1 MRALFPTLMTAAA
14 LALLATGPAQAA
26 DCSAARGCAAK
37 FCQIEND
44 IAQAQ
49 AHGNSRQ
56 EAGLRRAL
64 AEAKAHCTD
73 SRLQNQREADVRE
86 TEQGRRTRRRT
97 QAGSRQGQAGK
108 DRQGPAQAGRSAR
121 RIRRRTGR
129 PEPLNPTARS
139 AGAGRYCRSAPH
151 GCRGARAS
159 IGGKRQGGAERA
171 DRRASLKP
179 AGGHPA
185 ARPHPC
191 VPTRQRPARHR
202 GSLTCHSLEIS
213 PPMDPFGEIYLH

>member
-14 LALLATGPAQAA
+14 LALPATGPAQAA

-86 TEQGRRTRRRT
+86 KQNKVAEREGELKQ
-97 QAGSRQGQAGK
+97 
-108 DRQGPAQAGRSAR
+108 
-121 RIRRRTGR
+121 
-129 PEPLNPTARS
+129 
-139 AGAGRYCRSAPH
+139 
-151 GCRGARAS
+151 ARAK
-159 IGGKRQGGAERA
+159 GKPEKIDKAQRKLDEARAEYDAALA
-171 DRRASLKP
+171 DLNR
-179 AGGHPA
+179 
-185 ARPHPC
+185 
-191 VPTRQRPARHR
+191 
-202 GSLTCHSLEIS
+202 
-213 PPMDPFGEIYLH
+213 

>member
-49 AHGNSRQ
+49 AHGNNRQ

-86 TEQGRRTRRRT
+86 NRTRSPN
-97 QAGSRQGQAGK
+97 AKANSSR
-108 DRQGPAQAGRSAR
+108 
-121 RIRRRTGR
+121 
-129 PEPLNPTARS
+129 L
-139 AGAGRYCRSAPH
+139 AP
-151 GCRGARAS
+151 RAS
-159 IGGKRQGGAERA
+159 RKRSTRPSASWTKRA
-171 DRRASLKP
+171 P
-179 AGGHPA
+179 NTT
-185 ARPHPC
+185 PHW
-191 VPTRQRPARHR
+191 PT
-202 GSLTCHSLEIS
+202 
-213 PPMDPFGEIYLH
+213 

>member
-14 LALLATGPAQAA
+14 LALLATGPARAA

-86 TEQGRRTRRRT
+86 KQNKVAEREGELKQ
-97 QAGSRQGQAGK
+97 
-108 DRQGPAQAGRSAR
+108 
-121 RIRRRTGR
+121 
-129 PEPLNPTARS
+129 
-139 AGAGRYCRSAPH
+139 
-151 GCRGARAS
+151 ARAK
-159 IGGKRQGGAERA
+159 GKPEKIDKAQRKLDEALHGRLLPNVS
-171 DRRASLKP
+171 DRLGDPGDASRPRSRPPLP
-179 AGGHPA
+179 A
-185 ARPHPC
+185 
-191 VPTRQRPARHR
+191 
-202 GSLTCHSLEIS
+202 
-213 PPMDPFGEIYLH
+213 

>member
-49 AHGNSRQ
+49 AHGNNRQ

-73 SRLQNQREADVRE
+73 SRLQNQRRSRRAKQNKVAERE
-86 TEQGRRTRRRT
+86 GELKQ
-97 QAGSRQGQAGK
+97 
-108 DRQGPAQAGRSAR
+108 
-121 RIRRRTGR
+121 
-129 PEPLNPTARS
+129 
-139 AGAGRYCRSAPH
+139 
-151 GCRGARAS
+151 ARAK
-159 IGGKRQGGAERA
+159 GKPEKIDKAQRKLKQTRAEYDAALA
-171 DRRASLKP
+171 DLNR
-179 AGGHPA
+179 
-185 ARPHPC
+185 
-191 VPTRQRPARHR
+191 
-202 GSLTCHSLEIS
+202 
-213 PPMDPFGEIYLH
+213 

>member
-64 AEAKAHCTD
+64 AEARRTAPIAACRTSAKPTCARNRTRSPNAKANS
-73 SRLQNQREADVRE
+73 SRL
-86 TEQGRRTRRRT
+86 
-97 QAGSRQGQAGK
+97 
-108 DRQGPAQAGRSAR
+108 
-121 RIRRRTGR
+121 
-129 PEPLNPTARS
+129 
-139 AGAGRYCRSAPH
+139 AP
-151 GCRGARAS
+151 RAS
-159 IGGKRQGGAERA
+159 RKRSTRPSASWTKRA
-171 DRRASLKP
+171 P
-179 AGGHPA
+179 NTT
-185 ARPHPC
+185 PHW
-191 VPTRQRPARHR
+191 PT
-202 GSLTCHSLEIS
+202 
-213 PPMDPFGEIYLH
+213 